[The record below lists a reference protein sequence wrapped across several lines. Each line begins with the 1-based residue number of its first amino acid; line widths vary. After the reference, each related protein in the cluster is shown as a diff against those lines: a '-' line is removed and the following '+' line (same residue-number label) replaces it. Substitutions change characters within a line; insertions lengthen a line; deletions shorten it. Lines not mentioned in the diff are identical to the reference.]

1 MHKDSKIY
9 IAGHRGLVGSAILQE
24 LQKQGYTNLIYKTHE
39 ELDLINQKAVQD
51 FFAKEKPEY
60 VILSAAKAGGIM
72 ANNQFRADFIYENLM
87 IECNVIHQSYLNGVK
102 KLLFIASTTVYPK
115 KSILPTKENAMLSGD
130 LEYSNKPYAV
140 SKIAGLL
147 LCESYNLQ
155 YGTNFIAI
163 TPTNLYGNNDKFD
176 LEKSHVV
183 PGILRKIH
191 LAKLLDEAKYE
202 ELLADLHMDSL
213 EEAKNYLL
221 KFGVTAN
228 SVEIWGDGT
237 PTREFLHSDDLANAV
252 VYIMENIDFKNLVDN
267 LKGEVQNTHLNIGP
281 NQNITIRELAKTIK
295 SIVGFKGNLVFNARL
310 PNGAMQKLTDC
321 TKIHSLGWK
330 HKINLEQGIKM
341 MYQWYQSQHS
351 GGGGTKYSFSSL
363 KCFLYSSK
371 GCNNICY
378 RSLEERGLA

>member
-9 IAGHRGLVGSAILQE
+9 IAGHRGLVGSAILEE
-24 LQKQGYTNLIYKTHE
+24 LQKQGYTNLIYKTHQ
-39 ELDLINQKAVQD
+39 ELDLINQKAVEE
-51 FFAKEKPEY
+51 FFKQERPEY

-72 ANNQFRADFIYENLM
+72 ANSQFRADFIYQNLM
-87 IECNVIHQSYLNGVK
+87 IECNVIHQAYLNGVK

-115 KSILPTKENAMLSGD
+115 NAILPTNEEAMLSGD

-183 PGILRKIH
+183 PGILRKMH
-191 LAKLLDEAKYE
+191 LAKLLNEGRNK
-202 ELLADLHMDSL
+202 ELLEDLNMDSL
-213 EEAKNYLL
+213 EEAKSYLL
-221 KFGVTAN
+221 KFGVTEK

-237 PTREFLHSDDLANAV
+237 PTREFLHSDDLASAV
-252 VYIMENIDFKNLVDN
+252 VYIMENINFENLIN
-267 LKGEVQNTHLNIGP
+267 STKSEIQNTHLNIGP
-281 NQNITIRELAKTIK
+281 NQNITIKELAIIIK
-295 SIVGFKGNLVFNARL
+295 EIVDFKGNLVFNASK
-310 PNGAMQKLTDC
+310 PNGAMNKLTDC

-341 MYQWYQSQHS
+341 MYEWYKNNYR
-351 GGGGTKYSFSSL
+351 GGGQNIAHSL
-363 KCFLYSSK
+363 S
-371 GCNNICY
+371 
-378 RSLEERGLA
+378 

>member
-1 MHKDSKIY
+1 MNKDSKIY
-9 IAGHRGLVGSAILQE
+9 IAGHRGLVGSSILQE
-24 LQKQGYTNLIYKTHE
+24 LQRQGYTNLIYKTHQ
-39 ELDLINQKAVQD
+39 ELDLINQKAVEK
-51 FFAKEKPEY
+51 FFKQEKPEY

-72 ANNQFRADFIYENLM
+72 ANSQFRADFIYQNLM
-87 IECNVIHQSYLNGVK
+87 IECNVIHQAYLNGVK

-115 KSILPTKENAMLSGD
+115 NAILPTNEEAMLSGD

-183 PGILRKIH
+183 PGILRKMH
-191 LAKLLDEAKYE
+191 LAKLLNEGRNK
-202 ELLADLHMDSL
+202 ELLEDLNMDSL
-213 EEAKNYLL
+213 EEAKSYLL
-221 KFGVTAN
+221 KFGVTEK

-237 PTREFLHSDDLANAV
+237 PTREFLHSDDLASAV
-252 VYIMENIDFKNLVDN
+252 VYIMENINFENLIN
-267 LKGEVQNTHLNIGP
+267 STKSEIQNTHLNIGP
-281 NQNITIRELAKTIK
+281 NQNITIKELAIIIK
-295 SIVGFKGNLVFNARL
+295 EIVDFKGNLVFNASK
-310 PNGAMQKLTDC
+310 PNGAMNKLTDC

-341 MYQWYQSQHS
+341 MYQWYKNNYS
-351 GGGGTKYSFSSL
+351 GGGGAFSHLKFTSYKPSNNKSFTADSI
-363 KCFLYSSK
+363 K
-371 GCNNICY
+371 GVCY
-378 RSLEERGLA
+378 A